1 MKFHRRF
8 LFPLLLALTIFLA
21 TIGVSAKE
29 TAPATDQMPEE
40 FFTLLES
47 VPEDIAELLPEEL
60 FSSDRTQVG
69 DAVVQM
75 SDFGYLMQVLLSLI
89 GANLTECLGLL
100 ASVCGLLILSSVCGT
115 LRTSFRNEGV
125 GQAFSFCSTLVILL
139 SFFSQSY
146 RCLESV
152 TDYFAKLCGFS
163 SASVP
168 IMGVLYAMGGNVSTA
183 VAASSGLSVFMAV
196 LEQAVGKTVL
206 PFCGICMA
214 LALISALNPALRTG
228 TLLSTLKKNY
238 TTALTFLMMLLLAM
252 LAAQTTLA
260 ARSDT
265 LAMKSVKFA
274 EAEVIPGNGEV
285 GVRLVH
291 IRRQQPYAHFPA
303 LGDVLGHLGGVIQ
316 HRGEKGRHIFSGV
329 VALHVGGAVG
339 DDGVGYG
346 VSLVEG
352 VAGKVQYLV
361 IDAVG
366 DVLRHTPGN
375 RAADAALFV
384 TVDEGCALSV
394 DNIVLLLAHSP
405 ADIVRLPQ

>member
-274 EAEVIPGNGEV
+274 AGNLIPV
-285 GVRLVH
+285 
-291 IRRQQPYAHFPA
+291 
-303 LGDVLGHLGGVIQ
+303 
-316 HRGEKGRHIFSGV
+316 
-329 VALHVGGAVG
+329 VGGSVSELLRTVSA
-339 DDGVGYG
+339 GVGFLRG
-346 VSLVEG
+346 T
-352 VAGKVQYLV
+352 
-361 IDAVG
+361 VG
-366 DVLRHTPGN
+366 ICG
-375 RAADAALFV
+375 
-384 TVDEGCALSV
+384 
-394 DNIVLLLAHSP
+394 VLLLILMLMPTLVKLLLFRLTWQLSASL
-405 ADIVRLPQ
+405 ADLLGCDLEKKLLDEFASLLGYLVAAVSICSSVLVLSLTLLTHCASAIG